1 VRRLYL
7 QVYVAFLGI
16 LLVFGILLVGAFA
29 LAPRDP
35 GDPRVLDGLGVMV
48 AELLPPDRPRAEGEE
63 VLRRLAGALG
73 IQATLWTGDGKLL
86 AWAGAE
92 LPYPGGGR
100 ARSGWMRRRGGAV
113 GALRLPDGRWLVA
126 RHAHRAPPHTYGVFV
141 MLGLLALAVLVGA
154 FPLARR
160 LTRRLER
167 LRAGVER
174 LGAGG
179 FEERVPVEGRDEVA
193 ALAGSF
199 NQAADRIERLVGA
212 QRAMLAGA
220 SHELR
225 SPLARI
231 RMAVE
236 LLGDEHEAL
245 KARMARDV
253 GELDSLIEEV
263 LTASRLQSVG
273 LPERVEEV
281 DLLGLCAEEASRVEV
296 EAAGAPVTVRGDA
309 RLLRRLVRN
318 LLDNALRH
326 GGGAGLEV
334 WAGPEGDQA
343 VLRVCDRGPGVPEA
357 ERERIF
363 DPFYQPPGAPAAGGS
378 GLGLALVREIARH
391 HGGDAR
397 CLAREGGGA
406 CFRVQLPR
414 A

>member
-1 VRRLYL
+1 
-7 QVYVAFLGI
+7 
-16 LLVFGILLVGAFA
+16 
-29 LAPRDP
+29 
-35 GDPRVLDGLGVMV
+35 
-48 AELLPPDRPRAEGEE
+48 
-63 VLRRLAGALG
+63 
-73 IQATLWTGDGKLL
+73 
-86 AWAGAE
+86 
-92 LPYPGGGR
+92 
-100 ARSGWMRRRGGAV
+100 
-113 GALRLPDGRWLVA
+113 
-126 RHAHRAPPHTYGVFV
+126 
-141 MLGLLALAVLVGA
+141 
-154 FPLARR
+154 
-160 LTRRLER
+160 
-167 LRAGVER
+167 
-174 LGAGG
+174 
-179 FEERVPVEGRDEVA
+179 
-193 ALAGSF
+193 
-199 NQAADRIERLVGA
+199 
-212 QRAMLAGA
+212 MLAGA

-253 GELDSLIEEV
+253 GELDSLIEEM

-363 DPFYQPPGAPAAGGS
+363 DPFYQAPGAPAAGGS

-391 HGGDAR
+391 HGGDVR
-397 CLAREGGGA
+397 CLARKGGGA